1 MLPFHQASPGA
12 SMEGLARGKPSVQR
26 ARPPETFWKVYKE
39 KNLVHLLP
47 SLRTALQ
54 QVPTGALITS
64 IRFCTDCCGELCRM
78 RYLLSSYLQPEL
90 NKHLSFCTKERKS
103 SFSICSPSTSPQLYS
118 HVASQR
124 LTLQQ
129 LSREADVTGTGL
141 VRYWWCWP
149 MSGRAPHG
157 LLE

>member
-1 MLPFHQASPGA
+1 MSKLSRDFKHLAKWSNNKHDSIWGSAPCGQA
-12 SMEGLARGKPSVQR
+12 
-26 ARPPETFWKVYKE
+26 
-39 KNLVHLLP
+39 HLLP

-64 IRFCTDCCGELCRM
+64 VRFCSDCRGELCRM
-78 RYLLSSYLQPEL
+78 RYLLNSYLQPEL
-90 NKHLSFCTKERKS
+90 DKHLSFCTKERKS
-103 SFSICSPSTSPQLYS
+103 YFSICSPSTGPQLYS
-118 HVASQR
+118 HSSHMVSQR

-129 LSREADVTGTGL
+129 LSREADVTGTLL
-141 VRYWWCWP
+141 VCYWWCWP